1 MYSICVQTKTRSLS
15 QRVLISA
22 LTESLYQCH
31 QVCVFDMKRQ
41 NTLWGHDL
49 NSTFHD
55 LRPLGPDTRWS
66 LWGWVIT
73 AELLKPAETFD
84 FGPNVCLK
92 ENLLTSRIKLWKRI
106 FYLFKGVFLWA
117 EQQAPQLIHSALSP
131 FRGRCS
137 VLDSCFSDVKVLP
150 RTTWCWR
157 WWSWS
162 ERFPQT
168 IPALPCWPALESL
181 LLSSSCST
189 VRTTGFYKVMVW
201 LAVLFP
207 QEQMLMCLKKLQ
219 RKHVTLSF
227 TEKIHIYTE

>member
-1 MYSICVQTKTRSLS
+1 MGVLWDNTHTHTPSVMYSICVQTKTRSLS

-117 EQQAPQLIHSALSP
+117 AYNKRLSSYTVHFP
-131 FRGRCS
+131 PLGGAVLCLTHASLMWRFCRGRPDAGGGDHDRNGFHRRFLRCHVGPLWSHYCS
-137 VLDSCFSDVKVLP
+137 HRAAQRSEPQVFIKL
-150 RTTWCWR
+150 
-157 WWSWS
+157 WS
-162 ERFPQT
+162 
-168 IPALPCWPALESL
+168 
-181 LLSSSCST
+181 
-189 VRTTGFYKVMVW
+189 G
-201 LAVLFP
+201 
-207 QEQMLMCLKKLQ
+207 
-219 RKHVTLSF
+219 
-227 TEKIHIYTE
+227 